1 MASNL
6 YKQNIF
12 IALEAIKS
20 QKLRAALTMLI
31 IAIGIM
37 ALVGILTAID
47 ALKSSI
53 NSQFSSMGANSFT
66 IERLPESSIQRNGK
80 AIKASPIIK
89 YTEAESFKSQY
100 QFQAVVSV
108 STRASWNEAIKY
120 KLKKTKPNISIYGGD
135 NKYLSVKGR
144 DIGEGRNFTPSEV
157 NSGAKVC
164 ILGSEIADDLFDN
177 QNPIGEFIKIKN
189 IKYEVIGVMKE
200 KGSSMGFSGDRDI
213 FITLNAARQY
223 FSRPNMDFNIHVL
236 TSTPQLLD
244 AAIYEATGI
253 MRNVRGD
260 VLGNPESFRIRRSDS
275 LSQRLIENIQIVTL
289 VATIIALITLLGAAI
304 GLMNIMLVSVT
315 ERTKEIGT
323 RKALGANSSNILL
336 QFLTEAIVICQMG
349 GFFGVFAGIAIG
361 NIVSLLMG
369 SSFIIPWMWIGVA
382 FVLCFAV
389 GVFAGYYPAKQAAK
403 LDPIEALRHE

>member
-1 MASNL
+1 
-6 YKQNIF
+6 
-12 IALEAIKS
+12 
-20 QKLRAALTMLI
+20 
-31 IAIGIM
+31 
-37 ALVGILTAID
+37 
-47 ALKSSI
+47 
-53 NSQFSSMGANSFT
+53 
-66 IERLPESSIQRNGK
+66 
-80 AIKASPIIK
+80 
-89 YTEAESFKSQY
+89 
-100 QFQAVVSV
+100 
-108 STRASWNEAIKY
+108 
-120 KLKKTKPNISIYGGD
+120 
-135 NKYLSVKGR
+135 
-144 DIGEGRNFTPSEV
+144 
-157 NSGAKVC
+157 
-164 ILGSEIADDLFDN
+164 
-177 QNPIGEFIKIKN
+177 
-189 IKYEVIGVMKE
+189 MKE

-223 FSRPNMDFNIHVL
+223 FSRPNMDFNVHVL
-236 TSTPQLLD
+236 TPTPQLLD
-244 AAIYEATGI
+244 AAIYEAIGI

-275 LSQRLIENIQIVTL
+275 LSQRLIENLQIVTL
-289 VATIIALITLLGAAI
+289 VATIIAMITLLGAAI

-323 RKALGANSSNILL
+323 RKALGANKSNILL